1 MIDLEKC
8 AINLKNN
15 IENGANNVHE
25 YLIFGEDYVMII
37 MK

>member
-15 IENGANNVHE
+15 IENGASNVHK

-37 MK
+37 ME